1 MKRSFAGNASRAFEI
16 PRDSSRAGL
25 FAGLLRAQSESKIQ
39 RPNTMQPTA
48 NLWETLCQDFEE
60 RRQKATPEEYAA
72 VAKSFVD
79 SARHILRP
87 DSPRLCDAIEISG
100 DVYQACGQI
109 REAVL
114 AFEEALKISQ
124 RIGAWI
130 SAARISGKLAML
142 LDETGDLAG
151 ARSFYERAL
160 EYYERIGDHSMHS
173 QLLNSYASVCRR
185 SGDSSEAE
193 RSYERAMEV
202 AMRLH
207 GETHP
212 EVAIAANNLGVA
224 YTDAGDYV
232 RAENMHMQALAIR
245 EKCFGGMHPDVAQS
259 LGNMAVVYH
268 SSRDYDRAENF
279 YRASLDIFRR
289 FRPSDDPE
297 VEAVQANYDSLLER
311 RAAEKA

>member
-1 MKRSFAGNASRAFEI
+1 
-16 PRDSSRAGL
+16 
-25 FAGLLRAQSESKIQ
+25 
-39 RPNTMQPTA
+39 MQPTA
-48 NLWETLCQDFEE
+48 NLWETLCQDFEA
-60 RRQKATPEEYAA
+60 RKQKSSPEDYVV
-72 VAKSFVD
+72 VAKAFVE
-79 SARHILRP
+79 SARQILRP

-100 DVYQACGQI
+100 DVCQACGEQN
-109 REAVL
+109 EAAV
-114 AFEEALKISQ
+114 AFEEALKTAQ

-130 SAARISGKLAML
+130 SAARIAGKLAGL
-142 LDETGDLAG
+142 LDDVGELAQ
-151 ARSFYERAL
+151 ARTYYERAI

-193 RSYERAMEV
+193 RSYTRAMEV
-202 AMRLH
+202 AARIH
-207 GETHP
+207 GENHP

-224 YTDAGDYV
+224 FTESGDYV
-232 RAENMHMQALAIR
+232 RAESMHMQALAIR

-289 FRPSDDPE
+289 FRQDDDQE
-297 VEAVQANYDSLLER
+297 VQAVNANYEALLQR
-311 RAAEKA
+311 RAAEAP